1 MSNGSILQSF
11 LPIRKLQKQYEI
23 VRDFWETIPQ
33 KYPDLQT
40 IRSIDE
46 LTAEIPDPE
55 TIPSAENTEALIQA
69 AEKTKNLCR
78 ETAEIIT
85 KIIQIFDRLGGI

>member
-1 MSNGSILQSF
+1 MAESGKEQYVCLEPVQI
-11 LPIRKLQKQYEI
+11 KLH
-23 VRDFWETIPQ
+23 PQ